1 MAVKVLPSSALR
13 SQIAEVIKEVSQEG
27 DACFITLHGK
37 AQVVLL
43 GVERFNHLMS
53 LIEDVLDEQD
63 AVLALRVK
71 EARRN
76 FRRGKGIPFR
86 KSVKPS

>member
-1 MAVKVLPSSALR
+1 MAIKIVPSSTLR
-13 SQIAEVIKEVSQEG
+13 TQIAQVIKDTSREG

-53 LIEDVLDEQD
+53 LAEDVLDEQD
-63 AVLALRVK
+63 NALALRVR
-71 EARRN
+71 EARRSY
-76 FRRGKGIPFR
+76 RRGKGIPFR
-86 KSVKPS
+86 RTLRSS